1 MQTLFEKYIQGKCTV
16 DEYEKVKNFITDPG
30 NNVLLSEMMY
40 EHWINSS
47 LNESSVEPNLQLL
60 DSIHHKIALKESRPN
75 PAIRVYQAILAVA
88 AVLIIGLV
96 TGAILLMNSQEKEIT
111 SRQIATPYGAK
122 TMFTLPDGS
131 QVWMNSGSTVIFPD
145 EFKGERIVELSGEA
159 YFSVKKDKKPF
170 TVKTRCGDIQV
181 LGTEFDIKVYE
192 NEPLSTTLESGVVKF
207 TSNAGQ
213 EVELK
218 PGMQVVYD
226 EKSIKIK
233 NVETRLFTSWK
244 DGQLIFRD
252 EPLQNIISQLE
263 RWYNVKIILRDDKIK
278 GLKYTGTIEMESFSE
293 VLELIKV
300 TTPINYSFDR
310 KTRILTI
317 STSKHT
323 KP

>member
-16 DEYEKVKNFITDPG
+16 EEYEKVKNFITDPE

-40 EHWINSS
+40 EHWIISS
-47 LNESSVEPNLQLL
+47 APVSAKTPNLQLL
-60 DSIHHKIALKESRPN
+60 DSIHHKIALKENKPGTV
-75 PAIRVYQAILAVA
+75 IRVYKAILAVA

-96 TGAILLMNSQEKEIT
+96 TGAILFLKSQEHEIT
-111 SRQIATPYGAK
+111 NRQITTPYGAK
-122 TMFTLPDGS
+122 TLYTLPDGS
-131 QVWMNSGSTVIFPD
+131 EVWLNSGSTITFPD
-145 EFKGERIVELSGEA
+145 EFKGERIVELAGEA
-159 YFSVKKDKKPF
+159 YFSVKKGKHPF
-170 TVKTRCGDIQV
+170 SVKTRCGDIQV
-181 LGTEFDIKVYE
+181 LGTEFDVKVYE
-192 NEPLSTTLESGVVKF
+192 NEPLTATLESGIVKF
-207 TSNAGQ
+207 TYNSGQ

-233 NVETRLFTSWK
+233 DVETRLFTSWK

-300 TTPINYSFDR
+300 TTPISYSFDR

-317 STSKHT
+317 STSKQT